1 MSRSIEAVL
10 EFYVAAGVDLAV
22 DDVPHDRFAELR
34 KERDAKAE
42 RDRARAAAV
51 LDRVQSSERSDAPRP
66 APAIARPPADPV
78 SADEA
83 VMSARQAAAGAQTLE
98 DLQDILSRFEGCG
111 LRKTAKS
118 LVFADGNPQAR
129 LMLVGEAPGRD
140 EDIAG
145 KPFVGRSG
153 QLLDRMLKAI
163 GYARSDVYVANT
175 VPWRPPGNRTPSPQE
190 AEICRPFI
198 ERQIALA
205 DPDVLVLLGNAPAQ
219 QLLRKREGISRLRG
233 VWRSYE
239 TDRRTIAVMA
249 TWHPAY
255 LLRQTAQK
263 RNAWRDFL
271 EIKAKLAASAS

>member
-51 LDRVQSSERSDAPRP
+51 LDRVQASERSDAPRP

>member
-1 MSRSIEAVL
+1 MSRSIEAIL
-10 EFYVAAGVDLAV
+10 EFYVAAGVDLPV
-22 DDVPHDRFAELR
+22 DDVPRDRFADLR
-34 KERDAKAE
+34 NERDAKAE
-42 RDRARAAAV
+42 RDRAQAAAV
-51 LDRVQSSERSDAPRP
+51 LERVQASGRSEPSRS
-66 APAIARPPADPV
+66 APAIARPPADPI

-83 VMSARQAAAGAQTLE
+83 VMSARQAAASAQTLDE
-98 DLQDILSRFEGCG
+98 LRDILSRFEGCG

-118 LVFADGNPQAR
+118 LVFSDGDPKAR

-163 GYARSDVYVANT
+163 GYARSDIYVANT

-219 QLLRKREGISRLRG
+219 QLLRKREGITRLRG

-239 TDRRTIAVMA
+239 TDRRTIPVMA

-271 EIKAKLAASAS
+271 EIKAKLSASAA